1 MKQKIV
7 LLFLALCLALNVCAY
22 AQPVDETAVYESA
35 AYVVETPAAGTVAS
49 AEELPWNLVLV
60 NADHAVPEDW
70 ECILM
75 DLSNGRK
82 IDRRMYPELQKMFDD
97 CRAAGLKIM
106 VNSGYRSYEDQKSI
120 LVNRYNRY
128 KNQGMTTEQ
137 AQAEAL
143 KWVAYPGYSEHHT
156 GIAVDITSSNTE
168 ACSNDRT
175 WAWLKEN
182 CAKYG
187 FIWRYPG
194 TKTHITGISDEPWHF
209 RYVGVEAAT
218 YIMEKGICFEE
229 YLFEMYG
236 IPYQQDVLENAG

>member
-1 MKQKIV
+1 MKQKLLLLLLIV
-7 LLFLALCLALNVCAY
+7 CMALNVCAF
-22 AQPVDETAVYESA
+22 AEPASEQPLHDSA
-35 AYVVETPAAGTVAS
+35 FYTVVTPAAGEIQS
-49 AEELPWNLVLV
+49 AEDLPWNLVLV
-60 NADHAVPEDW
+60 NADHAAPEDW
-70 ECILM
+70 ELELM
-75 DLSNGRK
+75 DLSNGRV
-82 IDRRMYPELQKMFDD
+82 IDRRMYPDLQQMFDD
-97 CRAAGLKIM
+97 CRASGLKIM
-106 VNSGYRSYEDQKSI
+106 VNSGYRSYDEQKTL

-128 KNQGMTTEQ
+128 KNQGMSTEE

-168 ACSNDRT
+168 VCSNDRT

-194 TKTHITGISDEPWHF
+194 EKTEITGIANEPWHF

-229 YLFEMYG
+229 YLYEMYG
-236 IPYQQDVLENAG
+236 IEY

>member
-1 MKQKIV
+1 MKRLKIYLLLLCV
-7 LLFLALCLALNVCAY
+7 LLTLNAY
-22 AQPVDETAVYESA
+22 AEPASDTLFAEST
-35 AYVVETPAAGTVAS
+35 AYVIETPASGEISS

-70 ECILM
+70 EY
-75 DLSNGRK
+75 DPVQLSNGRSV
-82 IDRRMYPELQKMFDD
+82 DRRMYPYLQQMFDD

-128 KNQGMTTEQ
+128 KNQGMTTEE

-156 GIAVDITSSNTE
+156 GLAVDIISSNTE
-168 ACSNDRT
+168 VCSNDRT

-194 TKTHITGISDEPWHF
+194 AKTEITGISNEEWHF
-209 RYVGVEAAT
+209 RFVGVEAAT
-218 YIMEKGICFEE
+218 YIMENGICFEE
-229 YLFEMYG
+229 YLYEMYG
-236 IPYQQDVLENAG
+236 IEY